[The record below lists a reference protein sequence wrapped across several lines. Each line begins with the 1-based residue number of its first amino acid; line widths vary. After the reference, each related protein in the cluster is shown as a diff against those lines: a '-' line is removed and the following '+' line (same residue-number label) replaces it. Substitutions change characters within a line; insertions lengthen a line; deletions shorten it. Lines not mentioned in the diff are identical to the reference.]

1 EGDKRRRMSTMGVCS
16 SGKHQELPDPLP
28 HTWPRGGRTSLAAL
42 HPALAGDP
50 ADRLARAA
58 IAERL
63 DTFLGQAARPFPKPR
78 GPSGFQPFLRTAQ
91 RDRLASQVFHSSPQ
105 PKAKK
110 WFTTTREITSAL
122 GYCVTTPPVPP
133 PFPAL
138 PWSGLSGCHEI
149 GR

>member
-63 DTFLGQAARPFPKPR
+63 DTFLGQAARPFLNLL
-78 GPSGFQPFLRTAQ
+78 G
-91 RDRLASQVFHSSPQ
+91 
-105 PKAKK
+105 
-110 WFTTTREITSAL
+110 EIGAFGVGILQGSTKL
-122 GYCVTTPPVPP
+122 PTTPMLTPTSTFFSPI
-133 PFPAL
+133 FQ
-138 PWSGLSGCHEI
+138 
-149 GR
+149 